1 MRGSIEMN
9 TLKQIASRA
18 IVFVLA
24 LSVLVPAVLMS
35 GDNNVVQ
42 AEKLATLYLTNKGTA
57 KTTEASPPTSRTAP
71 ASRSNVS
78 TLYATMTDVDTANAT
93 QNSHILDANKIVITV
108 VESDFNTKVAVIS
121 ADPANA
127 GVNNTTAA
135 LGAAN
140 STVTITG
147 SAGNPVID
155 VDGDGELTD
164 EVSVV
169 RATEAGNPC
178 TAWTG
183 SAFTGCTGQ
192 LAFSLVTTPQQ

>member
-1 MRGSIEMN
+1 MN

-57 KTTEASPPTSRTAP
+57 KTTEASPPTARTAP

-93 QNSHILDANKIVITV
+93 QN
-108 VESDFNTKVAVIS
+108 
-121 ADPANA
+121 
-127 GVNNTTAA
+127 
-135 LGAAN
+135 
-140 STVTITG
+140 
-147 SAGNPVID
+147 
-155 VDGDGELTD
+155 
-164 EVSVV
+164 
-169 RATEAGNPC
+169 
-178 TAWTG
+178 
-183 SAFTGCTGQ
+183 
-192 LAFSLVTTPQQ
+192 